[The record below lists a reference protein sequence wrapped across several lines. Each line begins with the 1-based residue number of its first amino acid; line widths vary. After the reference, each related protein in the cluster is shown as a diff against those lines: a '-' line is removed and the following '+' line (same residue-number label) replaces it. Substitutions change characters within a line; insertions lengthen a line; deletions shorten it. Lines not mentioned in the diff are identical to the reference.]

1 MPGLRTFAA
10 ASLIALITACN
21 LDVTNPPAAD
31 SQLRVVNISDAQI
44 DITVDGQLILTAVSP
59 ANVSALFVTP
69 GSHQLTISAEGTS
82 QTSTITVGL
91 SSGQV
96 TTTYAFEPNT
106 SSLVAVQLDTGGAVA
121 VGKIKV
127 RVANFSKATGIQ
139 IWRTQP
145 DFPTPTL
152 IQTPFPYLA
161 VSPYL
166 ESTVGAWEV
175 YVTNNG
181 STTKLATTGLFSV
194 LSQNKATVVLMDSSG
209 VPVFRVMPE

>member
-1 MPGLRTFAA
+1 
-10 ASLIALITACN
+10 
-21 LDVTNPPAAD
+21 
-31 SQLRVVNISDAQI
+31 
-44 DITVDGQLILTAVSP
+44 
-59 ANVSALFVTP
+59 
-69 GSHQLTISAEGTS
+69 
-82 QTSTITVGL
+82 
-91 SSGQV
+91 
-96 TTTYAFEPNT
+96 
-106 SSLVAVQLDTGGAVA
+106 VA
-121 VGKIKV
+121 VGKTKV